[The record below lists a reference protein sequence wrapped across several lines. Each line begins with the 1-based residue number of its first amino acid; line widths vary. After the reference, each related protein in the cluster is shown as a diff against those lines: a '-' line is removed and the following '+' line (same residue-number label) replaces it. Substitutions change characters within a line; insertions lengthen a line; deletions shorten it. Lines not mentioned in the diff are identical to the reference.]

1 MPASSRLA
9 VLADHAW
16 PEVDAAAVLA
26 VPVGSTEQHG
36 PHLPLSTDTDVAVA
50 LGARLATARSDVLV
64 APPIAYGS
72 SGEHDGFP
80 GTLSIGQDALERL
93 LVELGRSATL
103 TFRRVLFV
111 STHGGNASPVR
122 RAEARL
128 RAESRDVLAWM
139 PSRYGNG
146 AGAGDAH
153 AGRTETSLQ
162 LALDPRRVR
171 LDRAAPG
178 DTRPITELLPK
189 LRALSVKAVSP
200 NGVLGD
206 PAGASADEGAA
217 LLDALLADLV
227 ASVQAWLE

>member
-1 MPASSRLA
+1 MPELAS
-9 VLADHAW
+9 LADLTW
-16 PEVDAAAVLA
+16 PEVDASAVLA

-50 LGARLATARSDVLV
+50 LGARLAAARTDVLL
-64 APPIAYGS
+64 APTIAYGS

-111 STHGGNASPVR
+111 STHGGNASSVR

-139 PSRYGNG
+139 PSRYSSS
-146 AGAGDAH
+146 AGAVDAH

-178 DTRPITELLPK
+178 DTRPITELLPT
-189 LRALSVKAVSP
+189 LRTLSVKAVSP